1 MILSRGCVLGPDN
14 RESAMRILAA
24 ILLMSSVST
33 PALAQA
39 SRDTLG
45 EAVDSALSN
54 NPELMAQRKSRA
66 FADETLNQAQAQ
78 MGPQVNL
85 SGTVGAE
92 YTVVGRQVN
101 TGTGSFPYDGE
112 QQRSTLGVEARQS
125 IWSGGSLSAQ
135 RDQARA
141 GVDAA
146 QAELIGAEQDLVLN
160 VVTVFMDVRR
170 AEREVEIRERNV
182 MALGQ
187 QVKAARDRFDVGEV
201 TRTDV
206 AQAEAREGASKA
218 ELASATSRRAK
229 ARADYERIVGRPP
242 VQLADPPAP
251 PAIPA
256 TLEEAI
262 AVARANNPAIVA
274 ARAREAGSE
283 RGVDIA
289 RGRLG
294 PQLDVTA
301 SAGLVES
308 RQDSTF
314 RDSNLG
320 LSAELRFP
328 LFDSG
333 LLQSRS
339 RGAQLEADRARYERM
354 AIERTVSAQ
363 VTTAWNQLIAARE
376 EIAASASRVAAAEVA
391 LEGAQQELAVGER
404 ITLDVLDQERE
415 LLDAQL
421 GQVEAESAAYI
432 AAHELL
438 AAMGE
443 LHAGRIARQ

>member
-1 MILSRGCVLGPDN
+1 
-14 RESAMRILAA
+14 MRILAA
-24 ILLMSSVST
+24 IVLMCSVST

-45 EAVDSALSN
+45 DAVESALAN
-54 NPELMAQRKSRA
+54 NPEIMAQRKSRE
-66 FADETLNQAQAQ
+66 FAGETLNQAKAQ

-85 SGTVGAE
+85 NATVGAE
-92 YTVVGRQVN
+92 YTVVGRQVT

-135 RDQARA
+135 RDQARS

-146 QAELIGAEQDLVLN
+146 QADLIGAEQELVLN
-160 VVTVFMDVRR
+160 VVTIFMDVRR

-182 MALGQ
+182 SALGQ

-206 AQAEAREGASKA
+206 AQAEAREGGSKA

-229 ARADYERIVGRPP
+229 ARADYEQIIGRPP

-251 PAIPA
+251 PMLPA

-262 AVARANNPAIVA
+262 AVARANNPSIVS

-289 RGRLG
+289 RGRLS
-294 PQLDVTA
+294 PQLDVVG
-301 SAGLVES
+301 SAGMVES
-308 RQDSTF
+308 RQDNTF
-314 RDSNLG
+314 RDSNVG
-320 LSAELRFP
+320 LTAEFRFP

-333 LLQSRS
+333 LLQSRT
-339 RGAQLEADRARYERM
+339 RGAQLEADRSRYERM
-354 AIERTVSAQ
+354 AIERAITAQ

-376 EIAASASRVAAAEVA
+376 EIAASVSRVAAAEVA
-391 LEGAQQELAVGER
+391 LEGTQQELAVGER

-421 GQVEAESAAYI
+421 GQVDAERAAYL
-432 AAHELL
+432 ASHELL

-443 LHAGRIARQ
+443 LHADRVARQ